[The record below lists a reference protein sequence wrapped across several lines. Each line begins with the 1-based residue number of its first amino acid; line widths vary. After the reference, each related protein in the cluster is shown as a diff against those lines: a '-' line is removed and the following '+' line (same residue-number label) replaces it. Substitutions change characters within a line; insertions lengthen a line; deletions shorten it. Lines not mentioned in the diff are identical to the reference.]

1 MPVLIILILSS
12 LGLYI
17 YYKIQY
23 FRTKQDLSRRFLT
36 AKSTI
41 ALGTFVA
48 LFGIN
53 RIYISQETV
62 PLIISFIFIVIGTLS
77 IWSGM
82 RAYRFYLPRMVKEL
96 EKDHT
101 STDRGIP

>member
-1 MPVLIILILSS
+1 MPVLIILILTS
-12 LGLYI
+12 LALYI

-23 FRTKQDLSRRFLT
+23 FRTKQEIKRRFLT

-41 ALGTFVA
+41 SLGAFVL

-62 PLIISFIFIVIGTLS
+62 PLIISLIFIVIGSLS
-77 IWSGM
+77 IWSGT
-82 RAYRFYLPRMVKEL
+82 RAYRFYLPRLAKEL
-96 EKDHT
+96 EKDYA
-101 STDRGIP
+101 STDR